1 MLIIMPMKQSNT
13 FDLSEKTDDYANKKH
28 EDYCPGKQTINN
40 ILNYARSLE
49 VFDAGNNMVFFS
61 ISN

>member
-1 MLIIMPMKQSNT
+1 MKQSNT
-13 FDLSEKTDDYANKKH
+13 FDLSEKTKDYANKKH

-49 VFDAGNNMVFFS
+49 VLDAGNNMVFFS